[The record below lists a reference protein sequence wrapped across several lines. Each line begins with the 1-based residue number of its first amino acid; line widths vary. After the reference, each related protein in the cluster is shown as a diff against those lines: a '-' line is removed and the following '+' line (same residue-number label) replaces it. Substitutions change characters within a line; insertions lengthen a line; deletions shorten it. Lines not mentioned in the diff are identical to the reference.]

1 MEYYKTVLKTNREIA
16 TELLDKSYNE
26 GILKEMGFSILM
38 QNLLISEGG
47 YVIDV
52 GNNWQV
58 NAVVALRLK
67 EKIKKR
73 PLLWK
78 WFFMVA

>member
-26 GILKEMGFSILM
+26 GILKEMDFSILM
-38 QNLLISEGG
+38 QNLLISEGE

-67 EKIKKR
+67 EKIKKH